1 MTDTLDTLTVAD
13 VERQKLQRHFGRF
26 DILFFLICTIVGV
39 DTIATVAQGGGEA
52 FTWMMIFAVVFFI
65 PQALLFAELGAAFP
79 QEGGPYYW
87 TRLAFGHLA
96 GAVNNFLYWITNP
109 VWIGGTLAIS
119 CIGAIE
125 VFFNQGN
132 TVPTAVFYVIA
143 LTFVWLSIIAAITS
157 FSVGKWLPTAGA
169 FARFLLLAMFIL
181 TVIVFAAKH
190 GVHGLGAASYSPTAG
205 GFVLL
210 VGVLL
215 FNFVGF
221 ELPNSAGE
229 EMTNPQRDVPFGIAR
244 SAVASVVLY
253 ALPVVGILIVLPAS
267 AITNFS
273 GFVSAIQTVF
283 TVYGGHVAAN
293 GTATLTGG
301 GLVLGDACAVLFIV
315 CLLTSGAT
323 WIMGS
328 DRALAVSCYDGAGP
342 RVLGVINARFGTP
355 VRVNV
360 FSGIVATIVVV
371 LAQQITSGDAAK
383 YFNAVLGVTISTTL
397 ISYLLI
403 YPALWK
409 LRRSHPDTPRPFK
422 MPAYRPLTV
431 LLMILVAVASVQLIA
446 PGLGRSWFGPDFI
459 PSDWQYSER
468 FTYLWTE
475 LVPVLC
481 FVAIGTLFWRL
492 GRRVWGR
499 RRRTELGGE
508 LGARGDTQLAEDVL
522 DVRVDRALGD
532 AEVLRDVAVGHPLAD
547 QLRDRGLRQ
556 GDEGLPARPLYQE
569 RGRGPPDQQK
579 LANSRS
585 QSPHLPRSQ
594 RQPEGR

>member
-1 MTDTLDTLTVAD
+1 MTNTLDTLTVAE

-39 DTIATVAQGGGEA
+39 DTIATVAEGGGQA
-52 FTWMMIFAVVFFI
+52 FTWMMVFALVFFI

-109 VWIGGTLAIS
+109 VWIGGSLAIT
-119 CIGAIE
+119 CVGAIE
-125 VFFNQGN
+125 VFFDHGN
-132 TVPTAVFYVIA
+132 NLPTAVWYVVV
-143 LTFVWLSIIAAITS
+143 LVFVWLSIVAAITS

-169 FARFLLLAMFIL
+169 FARFIVLGFFTL
-181 TVIVFAAKH
+181 TVIIYAAKH
-190 GVHGLGAASYSPTAG
+190 GVHGLGASSYSPSFS

-229 EMTNPQRDVPFGIAR
+229 EMTNPQRDVPFAIAR
-244 SAVASVVLY
+244 SGIASVILY

-273 GFVSAIQTVF
+273 GFSSAIQQVF
-283 TVYGGHVAAN
+283 TVYGGSVAHN
-293 GTATLTGG
+293 GTVTLSGAGT
-301 GLVLGDACAVLFIV
+301 VLGYLMGVLFLV
-315 CLLTSGAT
+315 CLITSGAT

-342 RVLGVINARFGTP
+342 RFLGVINAKFGTP

-360 FSGIVATIVVV
+360 FSGIVATIVAV
-371 LAQQITSGDAAK
+371 LAQQITSGNAAK
-383 YFNAVLGVTISTTL
+383 FFDAVLGVTISTTL

-422 MPAYRPLTV
+422 MPAYRILTV
-431 LLMILVAVASVQLIA
+431 VIMALVFIASVQLIA
-446 PGLGRSWFGPDFI
+446 PGLGDHWFGSDFI
-459 PSDWQYSER
+459 PDGWTYAER
-468 FTYLWTE
+468 YTYLWTE
-475 LVPVLC
+475 LLPVVFFAL
-481 FVAIGTLFWRL
+481 IGTLFWWL
-492 GRRVWGR
+492 GRRTRMQTAPVVA
-499 RRRTELGGE
+499 GGP
-508 LGARGDTQLAEDVL
+508 
-522 DVRVDRALGD
+522 
-532 AEVLRDVAVGHPLAD
+532 AVEPGD
-547 QLRDRGLRQ
+547 QLD
-556 GDEGLPARPLYQE
+556 A
-569 RGRGPPDQQK
+569 
-579 LANSRS
+579 
-585 QSPHLPRSQ
+585 
-594 RQPEGR
+594 

>member
-1 MTDTLDTLTVAD
+1 MTDIIVDTMTAAAAE
-13 VERQKLQRHFGRF
+13 ERQKLQRHFGRF

-39 DTIATVAQGGGEA
+39 DTIATVAEGGGQA
-52 FTWMMIFAVVFFI
+52 FTWMMVFAVVFFI
-65 PQALLFAELGAAFP
+65 PQALLFAELGTAFP

-109 VWIGGTLAIS
+109 VWIGGSLAIT
-119 CIGAIE
+119 CVGAIE
-125 VFFNQGN
+125 VFFDHGN
-132 TVPTAVFYVIA
+132 SLPTAAWYVVVLI
-143 LTFVWLSIIAAITS
+143 FVWLSIVAAITS

-169 FARFLLLAMFIL
+169 FARFAVLGFFSL
-181 TVIVFAAKH
+181 TVIIYAVNH
-190 GVHGLGAASYSPTAG
+190 GAHGLGASSYSPSFS

-229 EMTNPQRDVPFGIAR
+229 EMTNPQRDVPFAIAR
-244 SAVASVVLY
+244 SGIASVLLY

-273 GFVSAIQTVF
+273 GFSSAIQQVF
-283 TVYGGHVAAN
+283 TVYGGHVASN
-293 GTATLTGG
+293 GTVTLSGAGT
-301 GLVLGDACAVLFIV
+301 VLGYLMGVLFLL
-315 CLLTSGAT
+315 CLVTSGAT

-342 RVLGVINARFGTP
+342 RFLGVINARFGTP

-360 FSGIVATIVVV
+360 FSGIVATIVAV
-371 LAQQITSGDAAK
+371 LAQQLTSGNAAK
-383 YFNAVLGVTISTTL
+383 YFDAVLGVTISTTL

-422 MPAYRPLTV
+422 MPAHRTLTV
-431 LLMILVAVASVQLIA
+431 VIMVLVFIASVQLIA
-446 PGLGRSWFGPDFI
+446 PGLGDHWFGSDFI
-459 PSDWQYSER
+459 PDGWTYAER

-475 LVPVLC
+475 LVPVVC
-481 FVAIGTLFWRL
+481 FALIGTLFWWL
-492 GRRVWGR
+492 GRRTR
-499 RRRTELGGE
+499 M
-508 LGARGDTQLAEDVL
+508 Q
-522 DVRVDRALGD
+522 
-532 AEVLRDVAVGHPLAD
+532 VAVVPVEPGD
-547 QLRDRGLRQ
+547 QLDT
-556 GDEGLPARPLYQE
+556 
-569 RGRGPPDQQK
+569 
-579 LANSRS
+579 
-585 QSPHLPRSQ
+585 
-594 RQPEGR
+594 

>member
-1 MTDTLDTLTVAD
+1 MTDIIVDTMTAAAAE
-13 VERQKLQRHFGRF
+13 ERQKLQRHFGRF

-39 DTIATVAQGGGEA
+39 DTIATVAEGGGQA
-52 FTWMMIFAVVFFI
+52 FTWMMVFAVVFFI

-109 VWIGGTLAIS
+109 VWIGGSLAIT
-119 CIGAIE
+119 CVGAIE
-125 VFFNQGN
+125 VFFDHGN
-132 TVPTAVFYVIA
+132 TLPTAVWYVVVLI
-143 LTFVWLSIIAAITS
+143 FVWLSIVAAITS

-169 FARFLLLAMFIL
+169 FARFAVLGFFTL
-181 TVIVFAAKH
+181 TVIIYAAKH
-190 GVHGLGAASYSPTAG
+190 GVHGLGASSYSPSFS

-229 EMTNPQRDVPFGIAR
+229 EMTNPQRDVPFAIAR
-244 SAVASVVLY
+244 SGIASVILY

-273 GFVSAIQTVF
+273 GFSSAIQQVF
-283 TVYGGHVAAN
+283 TVYGGHVASNGAVTLSGA
-293 GTATLTGG
+293 GTA
-301 GLVLGDACAVLFIV
+301 LGYLMGVLFLL
-315 CLLTSGAT
+315 CLITSGAT

-342 RVLGVINARFGTP
+342 RFLGVINARFGTP

-360 FSGIVATIVVV
+360 FSGIVATVVAI
-371 LAQQITSGDAAK
+371 LAQQITSGNAAK
-383 YFNAVLGVTISTTL
+383 YFDAVLGVTISTTL

-422 MPAYRPLTV
+422 MPAYRTLTV
-431 LLMILVAVASVQLIA
+431 VIMALVLIASIQLIA
-446 PGLGRSWFGPDFI
+446 PGLGDHWFGSDFI
-459 PSDWQYSER
+459 PDGWTYAQR

-475 LVPVLC
+475 LLPVVFFAL
-481 FVAIGTLFWRL
+481 IGTLFWWL
-492 GRRVWGR
+492 GRRTRMQVAPV
-499 RRRTELGGE
+499 T
-508 LGARGDTQLAEDVL
+508 GAAVTGAGPVAEP
-522 DVRVDRALGD
+522 G
-532 AEVLRDVAVGHPLAD
+532 D
-547 QLRDRGLRQ
+547 QLD
-556 GDEGLPARPLYQE
+556 A
-569 RGRGPPDQQK
+569 
-579 LANSRS
+579 
-585 QSPHLPRSQ
+585 
-594 RQPEGR
+594 

>member
-1 MTDTLDTLTVAD
+1 MTDIIVDTMTAAAAE
-13 VERQKLQRHFGRF
+13 ERQKLQRHFGRF

-39 DTIATVAQGGGEA
+39 DTIATVAEGGGQA
-52 FTWMMIFAVVFFI
+52 FTWMMVFAVVFFI

-109 VWIGGTLAIS
+109 VWIGGSLAIT
-119 CIGAIE
+119 CVGAIE
-125 VFFNQGN
+125 VFFDHGN
-132 TVPTAVFYVIA
+132 TLPTAVWYVVVLI
-143 LTFVWLSIIAAITS
+143 FVWLSIVAAITS

-169 FARFLLLAMFIL
+169 FARFAVLGFFTL
-181 TVIVFAAKH
+181 TVIIYAAKH
-190 GVHGLGAASYSPTAG
+190 GVHGLGASSYSPSFS

-229 EMTNPQRDVPFGIAR
+229 EMTNPQRDVPFAIAR
-244 SAVASVVLY
+244 SGIASVILY

-273 GFVSAIQTVF
+273 GFSSAIQQVF
-283 TVYGGHVAAN
+283 TVYGGHVASNGAVTLSGA
-293 GTATLTGG
+293 GTA
-301 GLVLGDACAVLFIV
+301 LGYLMGVLFLL
-315 CLLTSGAT
+315 CLITSGAT

-342 RVLGVINARFGTP
+342 RFLGVINARYGTP

-371 LAQQITSGDAAK
+371 LAHQITSGDAAK

-409 LRRSHPDTPRPFK
+409 LRRSHPNVARPYK
-422 MPAYRPLTV
+422 MPAYRVITV
-431 LLMILVAVASVQLIA
+431 VLMVLVAIASIQLIA
-446 PGLGRSWFGPDFI
+446 PGLGSHWFGSDFI
-459 PSDWQYSER
+459 PESWTYAER

-475 LVPVLC
+475 AIPVLI
-481 FVAIGTLFWRL
+481 FIVIGTLFWWL
-492 GRRVWGR
+492 GRRTRAEQVVVP
-499 RRRTELGGE
+499 GGPAA
-508 LGARGDTQLAEDVL
+508 G
-522 DVRVDRALGD
+522 VD
-532 AEVLRDVAVGHPLAD
+532 
-547 QLRDRGLRQ
+547 
-556 GDEGLPARPLYQE
+556 E
-569 RGRGPPDQQK
+569 RG
-579 LANSRS
+579 
-585 QSPHLPRSQ
+585 
-594 RQPEGR
+594 

>member
-1 MTDTLDTLTVAD
+1 MAELMDTMTVAAV

-52 FTWMMIFAVVFFI
+52 FTWMIIFAVIFFV
-65 PQALLFAELGAAFP
+65 PQALLFSELGTAFP

-119 CIGAIE
+119 CIGAVV
-125 VFFNQGN
+125 VFFNNGN
-132 TVPTAVFYVIA
+132 SLPTPVFYVIA
-143 LTFVWLSIIAAITS
+143 LAFVWLSIVAAITS

-169 FARFLLLAMFIL
+169 FARFLLLGLFML

-229 EMTNPQRDVPFGIAR
+229 EMTNPQRDVPFAIAR
-244 SAVASVVLY
+244 SGVASVVLY
-253 ALPVVGILIVLPAS
+253 ALPVIGILIVLPAN

-273 GFVSAIQTVF
+273 GFSSAIQTVF

-293 GTATLTGG
+293 GAATLTGA
-301 GLVLGDACAVLFIV
+301 GLIIGDLCALLFIV
-315 CLLTSGAT
+315 CLLTSGA
-323 WIMGS
+323 
-328 DRALAVSCYDGAGP
+328 SCYDGAGP

-360 FSGIVATIVVV
+360 FSGVVATVVVV
-371 LAQQITSGDAAK
+371 LAQQITSGNAAK
-383 YFNAVLGVTISTTL
+383 YFDAVLGVTISTTL

-409 LRRSHPDTPRPFK
+409 LRRSHPDTPRPFR
-422 MPAYRPLTV
+422 MPAYRVLTV
-431 LLMILVAVASVQLIA
+431 VLMALVALATVQL
-446 PGLGRSWFGPDFI
+446 
-459 PSDWQYSER
+459 
-468 FTYLWTE
+468 
-475 LVPVLC
+475 
-481 FVAIGTLFWRL
+481 
-492 GRRVWGR
+492 
-499 RRRTELGGE
+499 
-508 LGARGDTQLAEDVL
+508 
-522 DVRVDRALGD
+522 
-532 AEVLRDVAVGHPLAD
+532 
-547 QLRDRGLRQ
+547 
-556 GDEGLPARPLYQE
+556 
-569 RGRGPPDQQK
+569 
-579 LANSRS
+579 
-585 QSPHLPRSQ
+585 
-594 RQPEGR
+594 

>member
-39 DTIATVAQGGGEA
+39 DTIATVAQGGGQA
-52 FTWMMIFAVVFFI
+52 FTWMMVFAVVFFV
-65 PQALLFAELGAAFP
+65 PQALLFSELGTAFP

-109 VWIGGTLAIS
+109 VWIGGSLTIT
-119 CIGAIE
+119 CIGADRRCSS
-125 VFFNQGN
+125 
-132 TVPTAVFYVIA
+132 TTA
-143 LTFVWLSIIAAITS
+143 TPCPRRCCTS
-157 FSVGKWLPTAGA
+157 WRWCSSGSRSWPPSPRSAWASGCRRPGPSPGSSCSGCSPSRSSSTPPSTARTA
-169 FARFLLLAMFIL
+169 WAR
-181 TVIVFAAKH
+181 
-190 GVHGLGAASYSPTAG
+190 ASYKPSAG

-229 EMTNPQRDVPFGIAR
+229 EMTNPQRDVPFAIAR
-244 SAVASVVLY
+244 STVGSVVLY
-253 ALPVVGILIVLPAS
+253 ALPVIGILIVLPTS

-273 GFVSAIQTVF
+273 GFVSAIQDVF

-293 GTATLTGG
+293 GTATLTGA
-301 GLVLGDACAVLFIV
+301 GLVLGDACAILFIL

-342 RVLGVINARFGTP
+342 RTLGVINARFGTP

-360 FSGIVATIVVV
+360 FSGVVATVVV
-371 LAQQITSGDAAK
+371 ILAQQITSGNAAK

-422 MPAYRPLTV
+422 MPWLPAADRHADGPGGHRHRPAHRARAGQP
-431 LLMILVAVASVQLIA
+431 LVRQRLHPA
-446 PGLGRSWFGPDFI
+446 
-459 PSDWQYSER
+459 DWTYAER

-475 LVPVLC
+475 LIPVLC
-481 FVAIGTLFWRL
+481 FIAIGVLFWWL
-492 GRRVWGR
+492 GRRVR
-499 RRRTELGGE
+499 AQAARAEAAARLLGT
-508 LGARGDTQLAEDVL
+508 A
-522 DVRVDRALGD
+522 
-532 AEVLRDVAVGHPLAD
+532 
-547 QLRDRGLRQ
+547 
-556 GDEGLPARPLYQE
+556 
-569 RGRGPPDQQK
+569 PPD
-579 LANSRS
+579 
-585 QSPHLPRSQ
+585 
-594 RQPEGR
+594 

>member
-1 MTDTLDTLTVAD
+1 MTDTLATVTVAD
-13 VERQKLQRHFGRF
+13 VERQKLQKHFGRF
-26 DILFFLICTIVGV
+26 DILFFLVCTIVGV

-65 PQALLFAELGAAFP
+65 PQALLFSELGTAFP

-119 CIGAIE
+119 CIGAVE
-125 VFFNQGN
+125 VFFNHGN
-132 TVPTAVFYVIA
+132 TVPTAVFYVITLA
-143 LTFVWLSIIAAITS
+143 FVWVSIVAAITS
-157 FSVGKWLPTAGA
+157 FSVGKWVPTAGA
-169 FARFLLLAMFIL
+169 FARFILLALFMI
-181 TVIVFAAKH
+181 TVIIFAIKH
-190 GVHGLGAASYSPTAG
+190 GAHGLGAASYSPTAG

-210 VGVLL
+210 IGVLL

-244 SAVASVVLY
+244 STVASVLLY
-253 ALPVVGILIVLPAS
+253 ALPVVGILIVLPSTAV
-267 AITNFS
+267 TNFS
-273 GFVSAIQTVF
+273 GFASAIQSVF
-283 TVYGGHVAAN
+283 TVYGGHVAAD
-293 GTATLTGG
+293 GTASLTGA
-301 GLVLGDACAVLFIV
+301 GLVLGDLSALLFIV
-315 CLLTSGAT
+315 CLVTSAAT

-360 FSGIVATIVVV
+360 FSGVVATIVVI
-371 LAQQITSGDAAK
+371 LAQQITSGNAAK

-397 ISYLLI
+397 ISYLFI

-422 MPAYRPLTV
+422 MPWHRPLTV
-431 LLMILVAVASVQLIA
+431 LLMVLVAVATIQLIA
-446 PGLGRSWFGPDFI
+446 PGLGDHWFGPDFI
-459 PSDWQYSER
+459 PSDWKYSER

-475 LVPVLC
+475 LTPVLC
-481 FVAIGTLFWRL
+481 FIVVGVLFWWM
-492 GRRVWGR
+492 GRRVR
-499 RRRTELGGE
+499 AQA
-508 LGARGDTQLAEDVL
+508 ARAEAAA
-522 DVRVDRALGD
+522 ALGTAPSD
-532 AEVLRDVAVGHPLAD
+532 
-547 QLRDRGLRQ
+547 
-556 GDEGLPARPLYQE
+556 
-569 RGRGPPDQQK
+569 
-579 LANSRS
+579 
-585 QSPHLPRSQ
+585 
-594 RQPEGR
+594 